1 MIAIVAPAGGNN
13 YQKDAVGC
21 QFAPK
26 ETLVGCNIKQRRTW
40 LVSHQ
45 ATILLLVHELLA
57 DEASEWI
64 LAMSESGT

>member
-40 LVSHQ
+40 LGRGLINAQ
-45 ATILLLVHELLA
+45 P
-57 DEASEWI
+57 
-64 LAMSESGT
+64 